1 MKSYLN
7 LSVIDIKR
15 IVRYLPKVPQNRT
28 RIDFFNFLRMVD
40 RIDVV
45 TTSDQKVGDI
55 YEFAEKL
62 AQYLKNNHI
71 TI

>member
-1 MKSYLN
+1 M
-7 LSVIDIKR
+7 DIKR
-15 IVRYLPKVPQNRT
+15 IVRYLPRVPQNRT
-28 RIDFFNFLRMVD
+28 RIDYFNFLKMID

-45 TTSDQKVGDI
+45 TTSDHKVGDI

-62 AQYLKNNHI
+62 AQYLKNNNL